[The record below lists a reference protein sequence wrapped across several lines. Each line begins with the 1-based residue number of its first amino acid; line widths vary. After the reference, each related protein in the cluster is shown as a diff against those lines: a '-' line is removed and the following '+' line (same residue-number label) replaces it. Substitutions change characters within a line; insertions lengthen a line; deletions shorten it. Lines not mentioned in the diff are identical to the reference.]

1 MAFKAS
7 LQLALF
13 AATVSAIP
21 GSISQRSSSSVNT
34 TTINGQ
40 TYVYESLAGYGYTA
54 SNARDKFGDTAGGIG
69 SSAAIEPGSWK
80 KSGSTYTGV
89 LWALPDRG
97 WNTEGTTNYQPRV
110 HKFAITFTPNDSA
123 TVSDPSPPNLQLE
136 YLDSILFT
144 DPAGNPL
151 TGLDSVAEP
160 PYLTFPTTGE
170 VPTANYTG
178 DGFGGDGS
186 GGRRVS
192 GDTEGLVLNSD
203 GSFWISDEYGP
214 SIFHFS
220 SSGQLLSSIKA
231 PDALIPLRN
240 DEVSFSANSPPVY
253 DSDFEVEP
261 EKPDSGRNNNQGFE
275 GLTASADGKT
285 LYVLL
290 QSAAIQDGGDSK
302 KTSRY
307 TRFLQY
313 DVSDPSSP
321 IYEAEYVVPLPVYGD
336 KGTTAAQSEVKYIS
350 DTQFLVLT
358 RDSDKGHGQ
367 GADNTESVYRH
378 IDVFDISSATNIK
391 GSEYDSATGS
401 IASDGVLNSDIT
413 PATLSPW
420 LDFNVNSELNKFGVH
435 NGGDEDSGLLNEKWE
450 SLALVPV
457 EPDTAADD
465 DDKKHSWGGWGRW
478 GGRGHTGKRSV
489 SSDEY
494 YLFSLS
500 DNDFITQDGYEN
512 FGQFPYTD
520 SSGYDLLNQVLVF
533 KVQLPS
539 GSKPRTG

>member
-7 LQLALF
+7 LQLALLVAT
-13 AATVSAIP
+13 AAAVPASVSRRA
-21 GSISQRSSSSVNT
+21 SSGVNT
-34 TTINGQ
+34 ATINGQ

-54 SNARDKFGDTAGGIG
+54 SNSRDKFGDTAGGLG
-69 SSAAIEPGSWK
+69 SSAAIDPSSWK
-80 KSGSTYTGV
+80 KSGSSYTGV

-144 DPAGNPL
+144 DPAGAPI

-160 PYLTFPTTGE
+160 PYLSFETTGE

-178 DGFGGDGS
+178 DGFGGSGS

-192 GDTEGLVLNSD
+192 GDTEGLVVNSD
-203 GSFWISDEYGP
+203 GSFWVSDEYGP

-220 SSGQLLSSIKA
+220 SSGQLLSSIKV
-231 PDALIPLRN
+231 PDALIPRRN
-240 DEVSFSANSPPVY
+240 DQVSFSANSPPVY
-253 DSDFEVEP
+253 DPDLEVDPSKP
-261 EKPDSGRNNNQGFE
+261 ESGRNNNQGFE
-275 GLTASADGKT
+275 GLTASPDGKT
-285 LYVLL
+285 LYILL
-290 QSAAIQDGGDSK
+290 QSAAIQDGGTSK
-302 KTSRY
+302 TTSRY

-313 DVSDPSSP
+313 DVSDPLSP
-321 IYEAEYVVPLPVYGD
+321 VYEAEYVVPLPVYGD
-336 KGTTAAQSEVKYIS
+336 EGTTAAQSEVKYIS
-350 DTQFLVLT
+350 DTQFLVLA

-378 IDVFDISSATNIK
+378 VDVFDISSATNIK
-391 GSEYDSATGS
+391 GTDYDSTTGS
-401 IASDGVLNSDIT
+401 IATDGELNADIT
-413 PATLSPW
+413 PATFASW
-420 LDFNVNSELNKFGVH
+420 LDFNVNSELGKFGAH
-435 NGGDEDSGLLNEKWE
+435 NGGDEDSNLLNEKWE

-457 EPDTAADD
+457 EPETAEEE
-465 DDKKHSWGGWGRW
+465 KQSWGNWGSWGRW
-478 GGRGHTGKRSV
+478 GGSGHHSKRSV
-489 SSDEY
+489 SSNEY
-494 YLFSLS
+494 FLFSLS

-512 FGQFPYTD
+512 FGQFPYSD
-520 SSGYDLLNQVLVF
+520 SSGYDLSNQVLVF

-539 GSKPRTG
+539 GSKPRVG